1 MKPDD
6 LERRLRNGSWPELRP
21 KVKASLMHRARR
33 RMAARRP
40 RPLFRWAL
48 AAAAALLIA
57 INLIGERAHT
67 RRMDVI
73 TGGAAIDHPIAPGV
87 YAEARRYRV
96 ELLSE
101 ITGHLGNS

>member
-21 KVKASLMHRARR
+21 ELKSRLMHRARR
-33 RMAARRP
+33 RVAARR
-40 RPLFRWAL
+40 RGPLFRWAL

-67 RRMDVI
+67 RRMDAI
-73 TGGAAIDHPIAPGV
+73 TGGATIGRPIAPGV